1 MTDRVRVLQVV
12 EACGAGVGRHVR
24 RLSEDLAAEGHHVTL
39 AYAPYRADEAF
50 HRFVAEEYN
59 EIDFVPLKLKRS
71 ISPRSDLAGFA
82 QLLRVARNRGLFD
95 VVHGHSSKGG
105 AIARLCGRW
114 LGVPTVYTPH
124 GLNMASPGVSGAKR
138 AANAWAERILG
149 HVATSKIISVSEGE
163 RDFILRLNLTFR
175 KRVAL
180 INNGVDA
187 RDLDYFSGHRMLSG
201 AIDEKP
207 LTFGSIMRF
216 SPPKT
221 PGHLVEAFARLCA
234 AMPRETMRLAL
245 AGDGEL
251 LSGVRSQVEASGLNE
266 KVSFL
271 GWQTDPRKVM
281 LGFDVY
287 VLPSLSEGSSYTIL
301 DAMAAGLPVISTD
314 VFGTRETI
322 AQVPGNVLAPV
333 GDPGALARGM
343 QRMAGLAA
351 GPSSRKRLEEIGQAN
366 RDYVR
371 THFRQSETTRRTIEI
386 YRELS
391 GKTHNPLLRSGL

>member
-24 RLSEDLAAEGHHVTL
+24 RLCEDLSAEGHQVTV

-50 HRFVAEEYN
+50 QRFVADECD
-59 EIDFVPLKLKRS
+59 EIDFVPLKLRRA
-71 ISPRSDLAGFA
+71 ISPRSDLAGFV
-82 QLLRVARNRGLFD
+82 QLLRLIRNRGPFD

-105 AIARLCGRW
+105 AIARLCGRS

-124 GLNMASPGVSGAKR
+124 GLNMASPGVSGVKR

-149 HVATSKIISVSEGE
+149 HVATSRIISVSEGE
-163 RDFILRLNLTFR
+163 RDFILGLNLVSR

-187 RDLDYFSGHRMLSG
+187 RDLDYFSEHRMLRG
-201 AIDEKP
+201 TGDEKP

-221 PGHLVEAFARLCA
+221 PSHLVEAFARLCA
-234 AMPRETMRLAL
+234 AMPRVSMRLTL

-251 LSGVRSQVEASGLNE
+251 LAGVRSQVEASGLNE
-266 KVSFL
+266 RVSFL

-287 VLPSLSEGSSYTIL
+287 VLSSLSEGGSYTIL

-333 GDPGALARGM
+333 GDPEALACGM
-343 QRMAGLAA
+343 QRMIGLAA
-351 GPSSRKRLEEIGQAN
+351 GPSSRAALAEIGQAN
-366 RDYVR
+366 HDYVR

-386 YRELS
+386 YRGLS
-391 GKTHNPLLRSGL
+391 GKIHNPLLRSGL